1 MQIIQKYRKVS
12 LENSYFLTKNVNET
26 KIKMAIVVPFAISH
40 TSAILEE
47 ILLGLY
53 KPNILNTIYQSGSII
68 SRRVMYV

>member
-12 LENSYFLTKNVNET
+12 LENSYCLTKNVNET
-26 KIKMAIVVPFAISH
+26 KIKMAIVVPFATSI

-53 KPNILNTIYQSGSII
+53 KPNALNTIYQIGSII